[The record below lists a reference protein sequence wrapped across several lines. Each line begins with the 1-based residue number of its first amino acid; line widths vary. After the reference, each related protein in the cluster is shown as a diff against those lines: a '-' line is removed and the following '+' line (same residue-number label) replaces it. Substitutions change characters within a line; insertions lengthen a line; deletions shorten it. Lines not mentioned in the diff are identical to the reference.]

1 MVANVDEIIQTMKI
15 QLKNIKIEVKKTK
28 TLKVA
33 LASNNELVTKLQTD
47 LDKHVSS
54 IFAKSKENDTLSI
67 WVAALEK
74 SVADTKAK
82 FDDLSLQFVVEQ
94 TKNKIFKEE
103 KNSVEDKL
111 TSTNEEVAN
120 LKKIVAR

>member
-1 MVANVDEIIQTMKI
+1 M
-15 QLKNIKIEVKKTK
+15 
-28 TLKVA
+28 
-33 LASNNELVTKLQTD
+33 
-47 LDKHVSS
+47 
-54 IFAKSKENDTLSI
+54 
-67 WVAALEK
+67 EK

>member
-67 WVAALEK
+67 
-74 SVADTKAK
+74 
-82 FDDLSLQFVVEQ
+82 
-94 TKNKIFKEE
+94 
-103 KNSVEDKL
+103 
-111 TSTNEEVAN
+111 
-120 LKKIVAR
+120 

>member
-1 MVANVDEIIQTMKI
+1 MLSSATPNPPPPSSQ
-15 QLKNIKIEVKKTK
+15 
-28 TLKVA
+28 
-33 LASNNELVTKLQTD
+33 
-47 LDKHVSS
+47 DKQG
-54 IFAKSKENDTLSI
+54 N
-67 WVAALEK
+67 
-74 SVADTKAK
+74 TKAK